1 MAVLLEDESRNRD
14 LAALEELL
22 RVWIDEIGPAGWYKV
37 DPAVDAMLRNRFRA
51 LWEKGARGSLARY
64 ITSPRKALA
73 VIILLDQLPRNMFRG
88 SPMAFSTDSLA
99 RKYAKIAIHRGY
111 DMRIPEPERQFFYLP
126 LMHSECISDQERSVR
141 LFKERMPATGKE
153 NLPHARA
160 HREIIRR
167 YGRFPTRNAALKRQ
181 DTPAESEF
189 LEKGGYG
196 SVLRELSA

>member
-1 MAVLLEDESRNRD
+1 MAALLENDKLEEDRQ
-14 LAALEELL
+14 ALEEVLH
-22 RVWIDEIGPAGWYKV
+22 VWLGEIGPEGWYKV
-37 DPAVDAMLRNRFRA
+37 DPAVDAMLRERFMG
-51 LWEKGARGSLARY
+51 LWERGAKGALGRF

-73 VIILLDQLPRNMFRG
+73 VIILLDQISRNMFRN
-88 SPMAFSTDSLA
+88 SHLAFSTDKIA

-126 LMHSECISDQERSVR
+126 LMHSECVSDQERSVGF
-141 LFKERMPATGKE
+141 FKERMPLTGKA

-167 YGRFPTRNAALKRQ
+167 YGRFPYRNPILDRR

-189 LEKGGYG
+189 MARGGYG
-196 SVLRELSA
+196 SVLREIGG